1 MLPTSDQYRG
11 YVWGTVDFISVGA
24 TVAVATRSA
33 SIGVADLWRQPE
45 AVSAGPQAL
54 GFAAPE
60 LPSVDLRPTVGLRS
74 SGRSHLYAVE
84 PTPLIASVH
93 DRGFA
98 APAGRKPSAAS
109 HARARP
115 RWRSL
120 DSW

>member
-11 YVWGTVDFISVGA
+11 YVWGTVDFILVGA

-54 GFAAPE
+54 GFAASE

-84 PTPLIASVH
+84 PTPARRLSS
-93 DRGFA
+93 RSWFCC
-98 APAGRKPSAAS
+98 AGRSEAFGGKP
-109 HARARP
+109 
-115 RWRSL
+115 RSG
-120 DSW
+120 